1 MQSFLSRGR
10 VNQATN
16 DDFGYLIRCD
26 IETASREVIE
36 KTEDHPLIIKRD
48 ISPITRVCFD
58 EENRPVASKN
68 MNLIGGAQAAH

>member
-36 KTEDHPLIIKRD
+36 KTEDHPD

>member
-36 KTEDHPLIIKRD
+36 KTEDHPD
-48 ISPITRVCFD
+48 ISPITRVSFD

>member
-36 KTEDHPLIIKRD
+36 KTEDHPD
-48 ISPITRVCFD
+48 ISPITRVSFD

-68 MNLIGGAQAAH
+68 MNLIGGAQTAH